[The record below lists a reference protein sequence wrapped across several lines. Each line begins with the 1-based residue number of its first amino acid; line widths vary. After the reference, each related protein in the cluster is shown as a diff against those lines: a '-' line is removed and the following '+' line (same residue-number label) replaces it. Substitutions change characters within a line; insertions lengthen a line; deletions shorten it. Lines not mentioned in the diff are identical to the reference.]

1 MMRKTTL
8 MGIAIVLSLAT
19 GGSASGQ
26 VYPSH
31 PITIVVPAA
40 AGGPLD
46 MTARILAERA
56 RPLLNQTL
64 FIENV
69 SGAAGSIGVGRVA
82 RASPDGY
89 TIIMG
94 MWGTHVLNGA
104 IYSLSYDV
112 LNDFEPI
119 ALVTNASQLIV
130 SRNELPANDLNGLV
144 AWLKAH
150 PDKAL
155 QGTSGLGSAG
165 HVAGIF
171 LQRMTGT
178 RFQFVPYRGVA
189 PAMQGLLAGEVDF
202 MIDPPPN
209 SLPHV
214 RSGNI
219 KVYAVTGKNRLPKA
233 PEIPSVDEA
242 GLPGLYISVW
252 YGLWAPKGTPKN
264 IIAKINAAT
273 VAAFADSAVR
283 ERFVDLGMELPP
295 LDQQTPEALGV
306 LQRAEIEKWW
316 PIIRAA
322 QIKGE

>member
-1 MMRKTTL
+1 
-8 MGIAIVLSLAT
+8 
-19 GGSASGQ
+19 
-26 VYPSH
+26 
-31 PITIVVPAA
+31 
-40 AGGPLD
+40 
-46 MTARILAERA
+46 
-56 RPLLNQTL
+56 
-64 FIENV
+64 
-69 SGAAGSIGVGRVA
+69 
-82 RASPDGY
+82 
-89 TIIMG
+89 
-94 MWGTHVLNGA
+94 
-104 IYSLSYDV
+104 
-112 LNDFEPI
+112 
-119 ALVTNASQLIV
+119 
-130 SRNELPANDLNGLV
+130 
-144 AWLKAH
+144 
-150 PDKAL
+150 
-155 QGTSGLGSAG
+155 
-165 HVAGIF
+165 
-171 LQRMTGT
+171 
-178 RFQFVPYRGVA
+178 
-189 PAMQGLLAGEVDF
+189 

-273 VAAFADSAVR
+273 VAAFAGSSVR
-283 ERFVDLGMELPP
+283 ERFVELGMEVPP

>member
-19 GGSASGQ
+19 GVSASGQ
-26 VYPSH
+26 VYPSR

-219 KVYAVTGKNRLPKA
+219 KAYAVTGKNRLPKA

-273 VAAFADSAVR
+273 VAAFAGSSVR